1 MHSGGVA
8 GLRSDEVPT
17 ILQRGEEVLT
27 RKDPRHRLNNSDGA
41 PPSVTPP
48 NQTNVKIV
56 NVIDPSVVHDYMSSS
71 QGERV
76 ILNVLQKNP
85 RIIQQVVS

>member
-27 RKDPRHRLNNSDGA
+27 RKDPRHRSNDMGSQGQSA
-41 PPSVTPP
+41 AQPS
-48 NQTNVKIV
+48 QTNVKIV

>member
-1 MHSGGVA
+1 
-8 GLRSDEVPT
+8 

>member
-1 MHSGGVA
+1 LKNA
-8 GLRSDEVPT
+8 
-17 ILQRGEEVLT
+17 
-27 RKDPRHRLNNSDGA
+27 DGA
-41 PPSVTPP
+41 PPSAAPP

>member
-1 MHSGGVA
+1 
-8 GLRSDEVPT
+8 
-17 ILQRGEEVLT
+17 LQRGEEVLT
-27 RKDPRHRLNNSDGA
+27 RKDPRHRSNNVENQAQSA
-41 PPSVTPP
+41 VQP
-48 NQTNVKIV
+48 NQTNIKIV